1 MRQPE
6 RMTMTASAFPTRLQA
21 RSLRLSLVLAAASL
35 CAACSSMDNIMSP
48 SLNYKPSAVTA
59 AQNSAGGPSDQ
70 LVRLPLAST
79 DLECPLIDVQD
90 GAASLR
96 VGGADNA
103 SVRYQFDISD
113 TARECDPAPG
123 NQFALKVGV
132 SGHLA
137 IGPAG
142 KPGAYSAPL
151 RITVANAH
159 DEKAVFS
166 KAYKID
172 ANTGT
177 AAETVFRFVS
187 DPIVL
192 PMARTELIQDYTIT
206 IGFDNGHK
214 DETPH
219 PRKRHVAKADAA
231 AH

>member
-6 RMTMTASAFPTRLQA
+6 RMTMTASALPTRLRA
-21 RSLRLSLVLAAASL
+21 GSLRLSLVVAAASL
-35 CAACSSMDNIMSP
+35 CGACSSMDNIMSP
-48 SLNYKPSAVTA
+48 SLGYKPAAVTA
-59 AQNSAGGPSDQ
+59 AQDSHAGPSDQ
-70 LVRLPLAST
+70 VVRLPLAST
-79 DLECPLIDVQD
+79 DLDCPPVDVQD
-90 GAASLR
+90 GGASLR
-96 VGGADNA
+96 AGGADNA

-142 KPGAYSAPL
+142 RPGAYSAPL
-151 RITVANAH
+151 RITVASAH
-159 DEKAVFS
+159 DQKTVYS

-177 AAETVFRFVS
+177 AAETVFKFVS

-192 PMARTELIQDYTIT
+192 PMTRTELIQDYTIT

-214 DETPH
+214 EEAPR

-231 AH
+231 TH